1 MKRKIS
7 NQFFISYIIVFI
19 MSIVATFLAIQLMSF
34 ADSVIAKTLV
44 KNNYTASSIMR
55 NDYTMIDFKPVVENN
70 GGIQVVNK
78 NLDVVYSDGLN
89 ILGNGRLTIEEF
101 TDFLTSSKNVG
112 IPYNVDVQYN
122 ALEDFWLIVTF
133 PTSVRIDLAFVY
145 NKDIASKDIQSV
157 IGLIVAVILLYFIML
172 TICAAVY
179 SKFTAVRFTN
189 PLKKLVEG
197 TKGLR
202 NGDYSTRVQ
211 LNLKNEFADLQ
222 DTFNTMAEQIGHEIS
237 LRQQADDNRKRL
249 ILDISHDLK
258 NPLASISGYSELCLN
273 KLSYSDGE
281 LKKHLHVIHKNSER
295 ANKLLISL
303 FELSKLES
311 AEFNLNTGCEDI
323 CEYVREC
330 MSNFLSVLDSAGFTY
345 SFDIPEQEIFS
356 MIDREQMN
364 RVFANLIDNALK
376 YNSTGTEISVRIWQ
390 EDSHAVIIF
399 ADNGTGISA
408 DLAKDIF
415 SPFVTG
421 GAFRNSQTDGTGLGL
436 SIVKMI
442 VQKHGGDIILKKHQ
456 PPGCEFVIR
465 IPVI

>member
-19 MSIVATFLAIQLMSF
+19 MSIVATFLAVQLMSF
-34 ADSVIAKTLV
+34 ADSVISKTLV
-44 KNNYTASSIMR
+44 KNNYTANSIMR
-55 NDYTMIDFKPVVENN
+55 NDYTIIDSSPVVEHN
-70 GGIQVVNK
+70 GGVQVVNK

-89 ILGNGRLTIEEF
+89 ILGNGRLTTEEL
-101 TDFLTSSKNVG
+101 TDFLIYSNKVG
-112 IPYNVDVQYN
+112 VPYNIDIQYN
-122 ALEDFWLIVTF
+122 TVENFWLIVTF
-133 PTSVRIDLAFVY
+133 PTSIRIDLAFVY
-145 NKDIASKDIQSV
+145 NKEIASKDMQSV
-157 IGLIVAVILLYFIML
+157 IGLIAAVILLYFIML

-197 TKGLR
+197 TQGLR

-211 LNLKNEFADLQ
+211 LNLKNEFGELQ

-258 NPLASISGYSELCLN
+258 NPLAAISGYSELCLN
-273 KLSYSDGE
+273 KLPSSDE
-281 LKKHLHVIHKNSER
+281 DLKNHLRVINENSDR

-311 AEFNLNTGCEDI
+311 AEFSLKTNREDI

-330 MSNFLSVLDSAGFTY
+330 MSNYLPALDSAGFIY

-364 RVFANLIDNALK
+364 RVFANIIDNALK
-376 YNSTGTEISVRIWQ
+376 YNSTGTEISVRVWQ
-390 EDSHAVIIF
+390 EDSQAVIIF
-399 ADNGTGISA
+399 ADNGTGISN
-408 DLAKDIF
+408 DMVKEIF
-415 SPFVTG
+415 SPFVRG
-421 GAFRNSQTDGTGLGL
+421 GALRNSHTGGTGLGL

-442 VQKHGGDIILKKHQ
+442 VQKHGGDILLQKQ
-456 PPGCEFVIR
+456 QNAGSEFEIR
-465 IPVI
+465 IPII